1 MRDPL
6 LRMQYNG
13 RQQSIRSGYPNAE
26 HSVILLDGTPAGRI
40 VIDRQEASIH
50 LVDIA
55 ILAERRGVGIGSAV
69 LRELLAEADGA
80 GKTVTLNVNAT
91 NRAAALY
98 ERLGFR
104 RTGGSEVQHYMER
117 PAVSPS

>member
-1 MRDPL
+1 
-6 LRMQYNG
+6 
-13 RQQSIRSGYPNAE
+13 
-26 HSVILLDGTPAGRI
+26 
-40 VIDRQEASIH
+40 
-50 LVDIA
+50 
-55 ILAERRGVGIGSAV
+55 VGIGSAV